1 MGNMNEVHAQRE
13 SVSIFDL
20 IARLKARHD
29 VAPAEDVDL
38 SATWKV
44 SFRGEPSFRHVNRI
58 AMFRDYLDALLPG
71 DLETV
76 GAERGSVVVLFA
88 QHEVS
93 DVFVHESKELIR
105 HSDKFESIAAFLG
118 ISELRFDGATL
129 KFSQQA

>member
-1 MGNMNEVHAQRE
+1 MSGMHEVHAQRE
-13 SVSIFDL
+13 TVSIFDL
-20 IARLKARHD
+20 ISRLKASHD
-29 VAPAEDVDL
+29 VPPADDVDL

-58 AMFRDYLDALLPG
+58 AMFREYLDALLPG
-71 DLETV
+71 DLEAV
-76 GAERGSVVVLFA
+76 GAERGSVVVLFG

-118 ISELRFDGATL
+118 ISELRFDGCAL
-129 KFSQQA
+129 KFDQQA